1 MNGYIITIDGGTTNT
16 RCILWN
22 EQRKMLSDAKR
33 DIGVRCTSVDGN
45 NIRLTKAVKECIDEV
60 LEKAGIPCKSVS
72 CILGSGMIT
81 SDLGLCTV
89 PWITAPAGI
98 EELADNIRTVSI
110 PEICPVPFKFIPGIK
125 NGSGPFK
132 LENIGSMDIM
142 RGEEAESIAILNSV
156 SGNREKLLVLPGS
169 HNKFIPVSREGKILG
184 CITSISGELLACIT
198 NNTVIAKSVEKSFG
212 SPENYDREMVLAGYE
227 EARKQGLGKACFTG
241 RVLMLFTEHGP
252 KDIANY
258 ILGASIADDL
268 LALKNSSAF
277 RISRDTQVIVA
288 GKEPLQS
295 AITDIFRK
303 DGYFQEV
310 CAYENKE
317 NIPLSAIGQYLIAE
331 REEVQRTG
339 RG

>member
-1 MNGYIITIDGGTTNT
+1 MNNYIITIDGGTTNT

-22 EQRKMLSDAKR
+22 EQRKILSDAKR
-33 DIGVRCTSVDGN
+33 DIGVRFTSVDGN
-45 NIRLTKAVKECIDEV
+45 NSRLIKAVKECIDEV
-60 LEKAGIPCKSVS
+60 LEKAGVPCESVS

-98 EELADNIRTVSI
+98 EELADNIRTVNI
-110 PEICPVPFKFIPGIK
+110 PEICSIPFKFIPGIR
-125 NGSGPFK
+125 NGNETFNI
-132 LENIGSMDIM
+132 ENIGNMDIM
-142 RGEEAESIAILNSV
+142 RGEEAESIAILSSV

-169 HNKFIPVSREGKILG
+169 HNKFIPVSREGRILG

-198 NNTVIAKSVEKSFG
+198 NCTVIARSVEKSFV
-212 SPENYDREMVLAGYE
+212 SPEDYDREMVLAGYE

-241 RVLMLFTEHGP
+241 RVLMLFTDHGP

-258 ILGASIADDL
+258 ILGASIADDM

-277 RISRDTQVIVA
+277 RIRRDAQVVVA
-288 GKEPLQS
+288 GKEPLRS
-295 AITDIFRK
+295 AITDILRY
-303 DGYFQEV
+303 DGYFQDV

-317 NIPLSAIGQYLIAE
+317 DIPLSAIGQYLIAE
-331 REEVQRTG
+331 REEEQRSG
-339 RG
+339 KK